1 MITTTGSGKRRGG
14 CDFRVKIESPKPH
27 SDPNPRTPNS
37 GPQSD
42 KVKSRMYLR
51 MIRAHL
57 PVMKLNDEPDPFQK
71 NIPFAPADKTG
82 GWISC
87 NNGFRR

>member
-1 MITTTGSGKRRGG
+1 MIAGRTKSGRIRAGFEKS
-14 CDFRVKIESPKPH
+14 E
-27 SDPNPRTPNS
+27 
-37 GPQSD
+37 PQSD
-42 KVKSRMYLR
+42 KMKSRMYLR
-51 MIRAHL
+51 MIRANQ
-57 PVMKLNDEPDPFQK
+57 PAMKLNDEPDPFQK

>member
-1 MITTTGSGKRRGG
+1 MITTTESGRRRGG
-14 CDFRVKIESPKPH
+14 YDFTVEIESPEPH
-27 SDPNPRTPNS
+27 SDPEPRTSNS

-51 MIRAHL
+51 MIRAHR
-57 PVMKLNDEPDPFQK
+57 PVMKLNDEPDPYQK
-71 NIPFAPADKTG
+71 TMQFAPADKTG
-82 GWISC
+82 GWNAC